1 MKTRKILAVL
11 LAVVVLVGSLAV
23 VSSAAPTI
31 DTKLVKTAYYDWEY
45 FNPQGLV
52 VMDGVTPVTYSAD
65 NEDFKFIPSLDE
77 LMTVETKAV
86 RVIYKNEEI
95 GTILVTVEHS
105 FGDIE
110 YLGATG
116 HGARCKGCG
125 KVDVVE
131 AHQAELCPVY
141 DEKGNPTYD
150 ADGNPIMTENW
161 IPNDDGG
168 LFVQQTEHATCSIC
182 GGEMKRS
189 IPETEG
195 FMNLFNPEGLTETES
210 TIIGYI
216 YSILV
221 SLIQTLVSF

>member
-23 VSSAAPTI
+23 VSSAAPTL

-168 LFVQQTEHATCSIC
+168 MFVPQTEHATCSIC
-182 GGEMKRS
+182 GGEMKRN

-195 FMNLFNPEGLTETES
+195 FMSMFDLDNLTPTET
-210 TIIGYI
+210 TIFTYV
-216 YSILV
+216 YMILV